1 MRVLFT
7 SLRTPSHFFPLVPF
21 LDACRRQ
28 GHEVAV
34 AAPEDLADRVA
45 KTGAKLFPFEHPG
58 DAGLR
63 PLWDRASKG
72 EPEVVIS
79 EVFAGECA
87 RFSLPGLLTAVD
99 AFRPGVIVRESQEYS
114 AVIAAE
120 KKGIPHVRVSI
131 TSPRKEHEIFAL
143 AAASVDKHRAGL
155 GLSPERAGADRLAK
169 EPALTLFPASL
180 GGDSQGEGPLYRFRS
195 PRPTPPA
202 LPSWWAGQTGPF
214 VYVTFGTVLGSIAKM
229 RGGPYRAAVEAM
241 KDLPV
246 RVLFT
251 IGAEQPLEDLG
262 PIPANVH
269 VERFVPQDDVLQ
281 HAAAVVCH
289 GGSGTVLGALA
300 AGIPMV
306 VAPLFADQPTNAQK
320 VDSMGAGIGL
330 PVGSPSPESLRSALV
345 KVLEHEPYRAAA
357 QKVAAEIAALP
368 LVDEVAKTLERLAS
382 TSR

>member
-21 LDACRRQ
+21 LAACRRQ

-34 AAPEDLADRVA
+34 AAPEDLADHVA
-45 KTGAKLFPFEHPG
+45 KTGAKLLPFEHPG
-58 DAGLR
+58 EDRLR
-63 PLWDRASKG
+63 PLWDRAMKG
-72 EPEVVIS
+72 EDIVVS
-79 EVFAGECA
+79 GVFAGECA
-87 RFSLPGLLTAVD
+87 KFALPGLLGTLD
-99 AFRPGVIVRESQEYS
+99 TFRPDVIVRESQEYS
-114 AVIAAE
+114 AIIGAE

-131 TSPRKEHEIFAL
+131 TSPRKEHEIFAF
-143 AAASVDKHRAGL
+143 AAPSVDKHRAAL
-155 GLSPERAGADRLAK
+155 GLLPEHAGADRLAK

-180 GGDSQGEGPLYRFRS
+180 GGDSKGEGPLYRFRS

-214 VYVTFGTVLGSIAKM
+214 VYVTFGTVLGNMAKF
-229 RGGPYRAAVEAM
+229 RGGPYRAALEAM

-246 RVLFT
+246 RVLLT

-269 VERFVPQDDVLQ
+269 VERFVPQDDVLA
-281 HAAAVVCH
+281 HATAVVCH
-289 GGSGTVLGALA
+289 GGSGTVLGSLA

-306 VAPLFADQPTNAQK
+306 VAPLFADQPTNAQA
-320 VDSMGAGIGL
+320 VDSLGAGIAL
-330 PVGSPSPESLRSALV
+330 PVGPPSPDTLRAALV

-357 QKVAAEIAALP
+357 RKVAAEIAALP
-368 LVDEVAKTLERLAS
+368 LVDEVAKTLEGLAKA
-382 TSR
+382 TR